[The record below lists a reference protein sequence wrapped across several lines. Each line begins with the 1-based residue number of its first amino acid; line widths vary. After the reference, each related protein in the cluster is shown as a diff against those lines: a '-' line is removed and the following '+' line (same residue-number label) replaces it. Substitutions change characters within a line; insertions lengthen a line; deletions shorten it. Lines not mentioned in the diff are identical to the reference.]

1 MRCATASRPTC
12 SSAAPISESSR
23 RCSERRHTAHE
34 HLVEGLIYY
43 RFHPRF
49 GETVLIGRQLEYR
62 GVELVVILQPDL
74 SLACIPAWM
83 TREAAAQ
90 YALCE
95 KPRFSVDILRSLRAA
110 ADALL
115 GSLRSESKMEEADN
129 AAPIQKPPTEPV
141 RGPGAPR
148 RFGGRTDGRLVLEQ
162 AEGHTSELQ
171 SPC

>member
-1 MRCATASRPTC
+1 M
-12 SSAAPISESSR
+12 SASSR
-23 RCSERRHTAHE
+23 CCSERRHTAHE

-49 GETVLIGRQLEYR
+49 GETVLISRQLEYR
-62 GVELVVILQPDL
+62 GVELVVVLQPDR

-90 YALCE
+90 YVLCE

-115 GSLRSESKMEEADN
+115 ALQLPFRFEVGSVSDRLMSS
-129 AAPIQKPPTEPV
+129 APE
-141 RGPGAPR
+141 
-148 RFGGRTDGRLVLEQ
+148 
-162 AEGHTSELQ
+162 
-171 SPC
+171 